1 LKKRLLIITS
11 IFLLILMTRVDAL
24 GIATVY
30 GSEKIELPYGTR
42 YYEYY
47 FIAQNMENNPKTI
60 NINVASD
67 QNIAKLRDEKPLYEI
82 PSMTREMRFF
92 IDINLPGNT
101 KPGDKYEVA
110 YVMKTVS
117 GEDGQVVIG
126 QSITKRFTVNV
137 VENTKDNTA
146 KIWFKGITGNMIYNF
161 DKITGDNVVFKIVLI
176 AIPVGVIVL
185 VVVLFLKKKKG
196 KEEVIAIKPEIDS

>member
-1 LKKRLLIITS
+1 LKKKLLIITT
-11 IFLLILMTRVDAL
+11 IFLLILTTRVDAL

-30 GSEKIELPYGTR
+30 GSEKIELPFGTR

-47 FIAQNMENNPKTI
+47 FIAQNMEDNPKTV

-67 QNIAKLRDEKPLYEI
+67 KNVAKLRDEKSLYEL
-82 PSMTREMRFF
+82 PAMTREMRFF

-110 YVMKTVS
+110 YIMKTVS

-126 QSITKRFTVNV
+126 QSITKRFTVTV
-137 VENTKDNTA
+137 VENTKDNA
-146 KIWFKGITGNMIYNF
+146 VKIWFKGITGNFIYNL
-161 DKITGDNVVFKIVLI
+161 DKITGDNVVVKIVLI
-176 AIPVGVIVL
+176 VIPVGVVIL
-185 VVVLFLKKKKG
+185 V
-196 KEEVIAIKPEIDS
+196 KEEVVTIKPGINS